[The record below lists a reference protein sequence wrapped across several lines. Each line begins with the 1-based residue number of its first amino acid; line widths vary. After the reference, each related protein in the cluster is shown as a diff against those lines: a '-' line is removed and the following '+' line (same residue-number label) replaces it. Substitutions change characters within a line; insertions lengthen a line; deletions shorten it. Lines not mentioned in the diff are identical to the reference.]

1 MNSGRLFIEEAKQ
14 LQLNFFDFS
23 LVEDEA
29 CNPYIEG
36 RLHLPDEEGRFIDS
50 YSIKI
55 EVKDDYPNSLPVVY
69 ETAQRIPIN
78 IDWHVF
84 PDGHCCIVTPPEES
98 LICKKG
104 ITLEN
109 FITNHVLP
117 YFHNQLFRELNG
129 YFLNERSHGNEGIR
143 EFFQT
148 KFNTDDSKKVS
159 QWLLFIAKKKEPER
173 TAECFCGSG
182 KKYRKCHRNTFR
194 ELSIFSILELVSYSI
209 FMNKSL

>member
-1 MNSGRLFIEEAKQ
+1 MNSRRLFIEEAKQ

-36 RLHLPDEEGRFIDS
+36 RLHLPDEKGKFIDS

-55 EVKDDYPNSLPVVY
+55 EVTDGYPNKLPLVY

-84 PDGHCCIVTPPEES
+84 PDGHCCIVTPPEEF

-104 ITLEN
+104 VTLEK
-109 FITNHVLP
+109 FIIKYVLP
-117 YFHNQLFRELNG
+117 YFYNQLFRELKG

-143 EFFQT
+143 EFFLS
-148 KFNTDDSKKVS
+148 KFNTQDSKKVS
-159 QWLLFIAKKKEPER
+159 QWLLYVAKKKEPER

-182 KKYRKCHRNTFR
+182 KKYRKCHRNIFR
-194 ELSIFSILELVSYSI
+194 ELSIFSIRELVSYSI
-209 FMNKSL
+209 LVNKNL

>member
-23 LVEDEA
+23 LVEDEV

-36 RLHLPDEEGRFIDS
+36 MLHLPDEEGRFIDS

-55 EVKDDYPNSLPVVY
+55 EVKDDYPNSLPAVY

-104 ITLEN
+104 ITLQEY
-109 FITNHVLP
+109 IIKHLVP
-117 YFHNQLFRELNG
+117 YFNNQLYRELNG
-129 YFLNERSHGNEGIR
+129 YFLNERSHGNEGIK
-143 EFFQT
+143 EFFFS
-148 KFNTDDSKKVS
+148 KFKSSDSEKIS
-159 QWLLFIAKKKEPER
+159 NWLLFIARKKEPKR
-173 TAECFCGSG
+173 TSSCFCGSG
-182 KKYRKCHRNTFR
+182 IKYRKCHRTLFK
-194 ELSIFSILELVSYSI
+194 ELSILTPRQLLLYSAL
-209 FMNKSL
+209 MYTC